1 MHRHFRFA
9 AALAATLLLG
19 GCFVSTT
26 DLIAPADADY
36 PVADDARFAL
46 HELDEDGART
56 GARPGIAHV
65 SRDGDRYTMV
75 VNDHGK
81 PFTGLMK
88 EIDPNRGLYA
98 VMARE
103 ADADP
108 AGGGLY
114 VLLERDGDDWKRW
127 GVVCPDFVVLAEERD
142 VALSDFGVT
151 VENSDCVVKDFASL
165 KKALLFAH
173 EFGAPDA
180 VYVAE

>member
-19 GCFVSTT
+19 GCFVSTG

-36 PVADDARFAL
+36 PVADGSRFTL
-46 HELDEDGART
+46 HRLDETGART
-56 GARPGIAHV
+56 GETVDEVHVARA
-65 SRDGDRYTMV
+65 GDLYTMTMGE
-75 VNDHGK
+75 DGK
-81 PFTGLMK
+81 PFTGRMK
-88 EIDPNRGLYA
+88 EIAPGLYA

-108 AGGGLY
+108 AEGNLY

-127 GVVCPDFVVLAEERD
+127 GMVCPDFVALAEERD

-151 VENSDCVVKDFASL
+151 IENSDCAVKDFASL
-165 KKALLFAH
+165 TKALLFAH
-173 EFGAPDA
+173 EFGTPDA

>member
-19 GCFVSTT
+19 GCFISTG

-36 PVADDARFAL
+36 PVADDARSRCTNRRERRA
-46 HELDEDGART
+46 DGAK
-56 GARPGIAHV
+56 PGIVHV
-65 SRDGDRYTMV
+65 SRDGERYTMV

-88 EIDPNRGLYA
+88 EIAPGLYA

-103 ADADP
+103 ADGDP
-108 AGGGLY
+108 ADGNLY
-114 VLLERDGDDWKRW
+114 ALLERDGDNWKRW
-127 GVVCPDFVVLAEERD
+127 GMVCPDFVSLAGRRG
-142 VALSDFGVT
+142 ARLSDFGVT
-151 VENSDCVVKDFASL
+151 VENSDCMVKDFDGL
-165 KKALLFAH
+165 TRALLFAH
-173 EFGAPDA
+173 EFGKPDA

>member
-19 GCFVSTT
+19 GCFISTG

-36 PVADDARFAL
+36 PVADDARFTL
-46 HELDEDGART
+46 HELDESGART
-56 GARPGIAHV
+56 DAKPGIVHV
-65 SRDGDRYTMV
+65 SRDGERYTMV

-88 EIDPNRGLYA
+88 EVAPGLYA

-103 ADADP
+103 ADGDP
-108 AGGGLY
+108 ADGNLY
-114 VLLERDGDDWKRW
+114 ALLERDGNNWKRW
-127 GVVCPDFVVLAEERD
+127 GMVCPDFVSLAGERG
-142 VALSDFGVT
+142 ARLSDFGVT
-151 VENSDCVVKDFASL
+151 VENSDCAVKDFASL
-165 KKALLFAH
+165 TKALLFAH
-173 EFGAPDA
+173 ELGKPDA